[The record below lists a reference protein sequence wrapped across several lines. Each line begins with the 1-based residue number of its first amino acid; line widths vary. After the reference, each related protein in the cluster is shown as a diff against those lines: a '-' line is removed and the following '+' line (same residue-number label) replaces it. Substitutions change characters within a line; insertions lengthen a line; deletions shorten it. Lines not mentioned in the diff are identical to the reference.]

1 MKTKVMFLIHDLG
14 QGGAEKVLINLVN
27 SLDSSVFDITVIALF
42 AGGINEHFLND
53 NVHYKTI
60 FKKMLPANS
69 KWMKLF
75 TPKQLHKMYIH
86 DSYDIE
92 ISYLEGPCAR
102 IISGCENKNAKLV
115 AWIHTKFL
123 TEKEIYNSFRSA
135 KEANASYN
143 RFDLI
148 VSVSKDVD
156 KNFCNLIHYKRN
168 HTVLYNAIDS
178 TQIRILAKENVR
190 NIYNDTFNIITVGS
204 LKKVKRI
211 DRLLSIAKKLK
222 DEGYRFHLYILGRG
236 PLEKEFSDYIYNHR
250 LSDSVTLLGYDS
262 NPYKYVSKC
271 DLFVC
276 SSQTE
281 GFSTAA
287 TEALVVGTPVCT
299 VDVSGMREMLGDN
312 NEYGLITENSEEAL
326 YEGILSFLT
335 RSEML
340 QEYKARAVDRGN
352 YFSIDSTVV
361 QVEKTLNSLMED
373 T

>member
-27 SLDSSVFDITVIALF
+27 NLDSSVFDITVIVLF

-102 IISGCENKNAKLV
+102 IISGCENKNTKLV

-123 TEKEIYNSFRSA
+123 TEKEIYSSFRSA
-135 KEANASYN
+135 KEAKASYN

-156 KNFCNLIHYKRN
+156 KNFCNLLHYKRK
-168 HTVLYNAIDS
+168 HTVLYNVIDS
-178 TQIRILAKENVR
+178 TQIRILSNENAS
-190 NIYNDTFNIITVGS
+190 NICNDTFNIITAGS

-211 DRLLSIAKKLK
+211 DRLLSIAQKLK

-236 PLEKEFSDYIYNHR
+236 PLEKEFSDFINNHR
-250 LSDSVTLLGYDS
+250 LSDNVTLLGYDS
-262 NPYKYVSKC
+262 NPYKYISKC

-287 TEALVVGTPVCT
+287 TEALIVGTPVCT
-299 VDVSGMREMLGDN
+299 VEVSGMKEMLGEN
-312 NEYGLITENSEEAL
+312 NEYGIVTENSEEAL
-326 YEGILSFLT
+326 YEGIKELLDNPDLLAHYKKQAEIRGRMFSTAATVNAVESMLIQLS
-335 RSEML
+335 
-340 QEYKARAVDRGN
+340 GGC
-352 YFSIDSTVV
+352 
-361 QVEKTLNSLMED
+361 
-373 T
+373 